1 MRYCLKVLFA
11 SLSLIALTL
20 QAGNP
25 QNPRNSSPKIEVKLI
40 PEKSAISPG
49 ETLNLKVEI
58 WNVGADDIFIAQIS
72 RHLRQFDSAA
82 VVKVGSKREGPTGLI
97 ADSIRNLTR
106 TVEKTVV
113 VTNWLISTSA
123 P

>member
-49 ETLNLKVEI
+49 ETLNLNLERRR
-58 WNVGADDIFIAQIS
+58 G
-72 RHLRQFDSAA
+72 RHIHCSKYQRYLRQFDSAA
-82 VVKVGSKREGPTGLI
+82 VCEGRLQT
-97 ADSIRNLTR
+97 
-106 TVEKTVV
+106 
-113 VTNWLISTSA
+113 
-123 P
+123 